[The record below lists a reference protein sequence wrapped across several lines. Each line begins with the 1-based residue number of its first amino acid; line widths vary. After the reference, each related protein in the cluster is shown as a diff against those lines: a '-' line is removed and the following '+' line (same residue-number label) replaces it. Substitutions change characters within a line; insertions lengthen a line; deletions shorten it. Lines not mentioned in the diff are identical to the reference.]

1 MAVDLYAV
9 PLEEFITRRDEL
21 ARQLAAAGE
30 ADGAKRVKTMRKPTV
45 TAWTLNQLVREQPG
59 LIAALASAHE
69 KLRSAG
75 SAAGLRAASEERR
88 SAINQIVYATK
99 DVSETVRKKMR
110 STLLAAGTDP
120 SAEAALVEGRLEKE
134 LEPGGLGGFGIG
146 LDLAP
151 APAPVEKAEV
161 ARATKAQEKA
171 DRLLREAE
179 EAAEEARSL
188 REAADRAERL
198 AAAAEERAEQ
208 KRRGAEKA
216 VRSAKGR

>member
-1 MAVDLYAV
+1 MAVDLYAI
-9 PLEEFITRRDEL
+9 PLEEFIARRDEL
-21 ARQLAAAGE
+21 VRQLAAAGE

-59 LIAALASAHE
+59 LIAALALAHE

-75 SAAGLRAASEERR
+75 SAAELRTASEERR
-88 SAINQIVYATK
+88 SAINQIVYAAE

-120 SAEAALVEGRLEKE
+120 SVETALVEGRLGKE
-134 LEPGGLGGFGIG
+134 LEPSGLGGFGIG
-146 LDLAP
+146 LDLVP
-151 APAPVEKAEV
+151 APTPVEKAEV

-179 EAAEEARSL
+179 EAAEEAHSL

-208 KRRGAEKA
+208 KQRGAEKA

>member
-1 MAVDLYAV
+1 MAVDLYAI

-45 TAWTLNQLVREQPG
+45 TAWTLNQLVRKQPG

-75 SAAGLRAASEERR
+75 SAAELRAASEERR
-88 SAINQIVYATK
+88 SAINQIVYAAE

-110 STLLAAGTDP
+110 STLLAAGTVP

-134 LEPGGLGGFGIG
+134 FEPGGLGGFDIG

-151 APAPVEKAEV
+151 APAPGEKAEV

-208 KRRGAEKA
+208 KRRDAEKA